1 MRKNFF
7 YKTGGNT
14 VSSISTVV
22 GITLVLV
29 MVSIIVIVS
38 QLGIALTDH
47 YKGQAVIQLMLDT
60 DISEEA
66 VKKINTSLRNEPFAA
81 EVNYITKEEAAR
93 IMQEELGED
102 FIGFLGYN
110 PLPSSIDLKLHNDYN
125 STERVTEVVQKL
137 EKLSG
142 VNEIVYQKDLLEQ
155 MNTNL
160 KKWRTGLLIIGALL
174 LAIAVVLIV
183 NTIQLAI
190 FSQRFLIKSMQLV
203 GATHWF
209 IQRPFMRRG
218 LWYGFISGLLALVV
232 TFLLMLAFRD
242 EMGDIIRVLSEK
254 NRLLTLVFTVMAI
267 GLMLSWIATIYA
279 VRKFLYS
286 DTGKLY

>member
-1 MRKNFF
+1 MTKNFF
-7 YKTGGNT
+7 FRAGGNT
-14 VSSISTVV
+14 VSSVSTVV

-29 MVSIIVIVS
+29 MVSVIVIVT
-38 QLGIALTDH
+38 QLGVALTDH

-60 DISEEA
+60 EISDEA
-66 VKKINTSLRNEPFAA
+66 VKKINTALRNEPFAA
-81 EVNYITKEEAAR
+81 EVNYTSKEEAAR

-110 PLPSSIDLKLHNDYN
+110 PLPSSIDLKLHNEYN
-125 STERVTEVVQKL
+125 TTEGVADIVQKL

-155 MNTNL
+155 MNSNL
-160 KKWRTGLLIIGALL
+160 KKWRAGLMIIGLLL
-174 LAIAVVLIV
+174 LAIAIVLIV

-218 LWYGFISGLLALVV
+218 LWYGFISGLLSLVV

-242 EMGDIIRVLSEK
+242 DMSDIIRILSEH
-254 NRLLTLVFTVMAI
+254 NRLLILVFTVMSI
-267 GLMLSWIATIYA
+267 GLLLSWIATVYA
-279 VRKFLYS
+279 VRKFLYA
-286 DTGKLY
+286 DAGKLY

>member
-1 MRKNFF
+1 MTKKFF

-14 VSSISTVV
+14 VSSVSTVV

-29 MVSIIVIVS
+29 MVSVIVIVS

-60 DISEEA
+60 EISEDA
-66 VKKINTSLRNEPFAA
+66 VKKINTALRNEPFAA
-81 EVNYITKEEAAR
+81 EVNYTTKEEAAR

-125 STERVTEVVQKL
+125 TTERVTEVVQKL

-155 MNTNL
+155 MNSNL
-160 KKWRTGLLIIGALL
+160 KKWRAGLMIIGVLL

-254 NRLLTLVFTVMAI
+254 NRLLILVFTVMAI
-267 GLMLSWIATIYA
+267 GLLLSWIATIYA
-279 VRKFLYS
+279 VRKFLYA